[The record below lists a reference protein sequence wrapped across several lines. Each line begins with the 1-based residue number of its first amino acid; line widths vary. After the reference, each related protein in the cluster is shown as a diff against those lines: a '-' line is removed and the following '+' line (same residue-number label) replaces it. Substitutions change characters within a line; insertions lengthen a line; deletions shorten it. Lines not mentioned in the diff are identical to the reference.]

1 METVKLLVDNDAFEK
16 QMRSLEYF
24 HSLRLLPGA
33 WVVIRVD
40 GRGFSRFTQSKFE
53 KPFDPEF
60 HRVMVRAASALL
72 EGLHGIYAY
81 TESDEISVLFPPNWD
96 LFDRSL
102 EKVVSISASIASSTF
117 THAYGSIVNF
127 DSRVWLGVDKSQVV
141 DYFRWRQADATRC
154 ALNGWCYWTLRK
166 AGETA
171 AKATAML
178 DGRSVAFKNELL
190 FQHGINFN
198 ELPTWQRRG
207 VGLYWEEYE
216 KSGYNP
222 VQAKDVVV
230 KRRQVKVDEEL
241 PMKEA
246 YEEFISHFLDT
257 ASAS

>member
-1 METVKLLVDNDAFEK
+1 VDNDAFEK
-16 QMRSLEYF
+16 RMRSLEYF

-33 WVVIRVD
+33 WVIIRVD
-40 GRGFSRFTQSKFE
+40 GRGFSQFTQVSFD
-53 KPFDPEF
+53 KPFDLEF
-60 HRVMVRAASALL
+60 HRVMVQTAKALL

-81 TESDEISVLFPPNWD
+81 TESDEISVLFRPTWD

-117 THAYGSIVNF
+117 THISKTLVNF

-166 AGETA
+166 AGESA
-171 AKATAML
+171 RKATAML
-178 DGRSVAFKNELL
+178 DGKSVAFKNELL

-216 KSGYNP
+216 KQGYNP
-222 VQAKDVVV
+222 VQAREVVV
-230 KRRQVKVDEEL
+230 TRRQVKVDEEL

-246 YEEFISHFLDT
+246 YEGFIYRILDT

>member
-1 METVKLLVDNDAFEK
+1 VDNDSFEK
-16 QMRSLEYF
+16 RMRQLEYF

-40 GRGFSRFTQSKFE
+40 GRGFSRFTESRFE
-53 KPFDPEF
+53 KPFDSEF
-60 HRVMVRAASALL
+60 HNMMLQTASALL
-72 EGLHGIYAY
+72 DGLHGIYAY
-81 TESDEISVLFPPNWD
+81 TESDEISVLFHPSWD

-127 DSRVWLGVDKSQVV
+127 DSRVWLGVDKSQVM

-171 AKATAML
+171 RSATELL
-178 DGRSVAFKNELL
+178 DGQSVAYKNELL

-198 ELPTWQRRG
+198 ALPSWQRRG
-207 VGLYWEEYE
+207 TGMYWEDYE
-216 KSGYNP
+216 KPGFDP
-222 VQAKDVVV
+222 VREQEVVV
-230 KRRQVKVDEEL
+230 KRRRIKVDEEL

-246 YEEFISHFLDT
+246 YDEFLNRLLDGKR
-257 ASAS
+257 AS